1 MVTMCDTPFM
11 DDGDYDARFSSYP
24 FPLSDFQ
31 KHAIRGLVEG
41 KHVLI
46 TAHTGSGKTLPAE
59 FAIKHFTERGKKVVY
74 TSPIKALSNQ
84 KYHEFS
90 EQFPHLSF
98 GLLTGDIK
106 TNPEADVLIMTTE
119 ILRNTLFQK
128 QMKEEDESAN
138 VKLHF
143 EMDIRNELG
152 CVVFDEIHYINDAER
167 GKVWE
172 ETIMLLPP
180 HVQMLMLSAT
190 LDKEERFAE
199 WIASVKGSEVC
210 VAPTRT
216 RVVPL
221 KHYGY
226 MTVPPSSFKK
236 ETDKAWAQ
244 EMQSLLNQPM
254 LLSDD
259 HTSFHDKHHRSLRK
273 MQKYIEDKG
282 IRVRR
287 AFVVNNVLKHL
298 KDNDMLPAIVFIFS
312 RRGVEQTAAEVQTS
326 LFEEDC
332 TTPSIIDEECRKIMS
347 RLPNHAEYMRLPEY
361 GQITAMLRKG
371 VAIHH
376 SGVMPMFREMVE
388 LLFAKGYIKVLFA
401 TETFSVGINM
411 PTRTVV
417 FAALNKFD
425 GVQTRPLLSHEYTQM
440 AGRAGRRGI
449 DDVGYVIHLAN
460 MFHVPAEQD
469 YQHILGGR
477 PQTLISKFKIHYNL
491 LLNLIYFNGKTAATG
506 DSDDDARVEESLG
519 AFIDK
524 SMIQREVEKEI
535 AVAEEAHSQA
545 TAAQERLEEQ
555 VKLLST
561 PFEIVKQYLDLDE
574 KRGLSKNKQRKK
586 LERELRAMED
596 SHRRLLPDL
605 EKYKEYTE
613 AKGSVIRLSNTVANI
628 RNYTSET
635 IGILMGILM
644 DNEFLCS
651 GESKTALT
659 EKGFVSTQIQECFGL
674 AMADILFRT
683 DYLEDLSSSQLC
695 GLFSCFTSIRV
706 PDECKV
712 NYRGLSDAK
721 LVSAISSV
729 ESSYAKYEQ
738 IEEQQQLDTGSDF
751 HLTFDIVSD
760 ILEWCDAMDEQA
772 CSAVIRR
779 LEGKQVFVGEFVK
792 AIMKINNVAAELEK
806 VCEPHNK
813 ISLLSRLREIPSK
826 TQKFIATNQSLYV

>member
-1 MVTMCDTPFM
+1 
-11 DDGDYDARFSSYP
+11 
-24 FPLSDFQ
+24 
-31 KHAIRGLVEG
+31 
-41 KHVLI
+41 
-46 TAHTGSGKTLPAE
+46 
-59 FAIKHFTERGKKVVY
+59 
-74 TSPIKALSNQ
+74 
-84 KYHEFS
+84 
-90 EQFPHLSF
+90 
-98 GLLTGDIK
+98 
-106 TNPEADVLIMTTE
+106 VLIMTTE

-128 QMKEEDESAN
+128 QMQKEDETAN

-143 EMDIRNELG
+143 EMDIENELG
-152 CVVFDEIHYINDAER
+152 CVVFDEIHYINDADR

-172 ETIMLLPP
+172 ETIMLLPS

-199 WIASVKGSEVC
+199 WISTVKSSEVW

-221 KHYGY
+221 KHYAY
-226 MTVPPSSFKK
+226 MTLPVSSFKK
-236 ETDKAWAQ
+236 ETDKAWVN
-244 EMQSLLNQPM
+244 EMRSMLNTPM
-254 LLSDD
+254 LLRNDD
-259 HTSFHDKHHRSLRK
+259 VPFHDKHHKSLRK
-273 MQKYIEDKG
+273 MKKYIEDKD
-282 IRVRR
+282 IRIRR
-287 AFVVNNVLKHL
+287 SFVINNVLKHL
-298 KDNDMLPAIVFIFS
+298 KDNDMLPAIIFIFS
-312 RRGVEQTAAEVQTS
+312 RRGVEQAASEVQIS

-332 TTPSIIDEECRKIMS
+332 TTSSIIEEECRKIMS

-361 GQITAMLRKG
+361 GQIIAMLRKG

-388 LLFAKGYIKVLFA
+388 LLFAKGYIKALFA

-417 FAALNKFD
+417 FAALSKFD

-449 DDVGYVIHLAN
+449 DDVGFVIHLAN
-460 MFHVPAEQD
+460 MFPIPLEQD
-469 YQHILGGR
+469 YRHILGGK
-477 PQTLISKFKIHYNL
+477 PQTLTSKFKIHYNL

-506 DSDDDARVEESLG
+506 DCDADSKVEESLG
-519 AFIDK
+519 TFIDK

-535 AVAEEAHSQA
+535 VVAEKAYNQA
-545 TAAQERLEEQ
+545 ISVQERLEEQ

-561 PFEIVKQYLDLDE
+561 PFDIVKQYLDLDE

-586 LERELRAMED
+586 LEREMRGMED
-596 SHRRLLPDL
+596 SYRRLLPDL

-613 AKGSVIRLSNTVANI
+613 AKGSVKRLSNTVTNI

-635 IGILMGILM
+635 IGILMGILI
-644 DNEFLCS
+644 DNDFLCS
-651 GESKTALT
+651 NESKMALT
-659 EKGFVSTQIQECFGL
+659 EKGFISTQIQESFGL
-674 AMADILFRT
+674 AMADVLFLSN
-683 DYLEDLSSSQLC
+683 YLDDLSSSQLC

-712 NYRGLSDAK
+712 NYRGISDAK

-729 ESSYAKYEQ
+729 ESSYAKYEH

-760 ILEWCDAMDEQA
+760 VLEWCDAMDEQA